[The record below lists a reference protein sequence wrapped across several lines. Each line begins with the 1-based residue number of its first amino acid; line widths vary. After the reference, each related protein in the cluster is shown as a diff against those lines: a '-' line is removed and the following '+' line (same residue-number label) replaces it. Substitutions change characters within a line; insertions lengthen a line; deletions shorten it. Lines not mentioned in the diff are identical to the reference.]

1 MNNIAI
7 IPARGGSKGVPRK
20 NVKTLAGR
28 PLIAHTIEQAHRAK
42 HVDRIF
48 VSTDDTEIA
57 AISKQYSAEI
67 ILRPAEI
74 SGDNAS
80 SESSLLHAID
90 YLDKSEKF
98 QPDLLIFLQCT
109 SPLTLAEDIDG
120 TVQALLNEDA
130 DTALT
135 VTSFHYFL
143 WQKDKKGNLTGINHN
158 KNKRLLRQQR
168 EQQFLETGAVYVMR
182 THGFK
187 EAKHRFF
194 GKTAMYFTPPERCL
208 EIDEPVDFKMAE
220 ILIAMQKEKLKSK
233 ALPEHIAALIL
244 DFDGVFTDNRV
255 IVFEDGMEGV
265 LCNRSDGM
273 GISSLKKTGLPVLVL
288 STEKNPVVQARCKKL
303 GIKFIQGLND
313 KLSVLKEWLKSNSL
327 ELKDI
332 IYVGNDINDLSCLQK
347 AGCGVAVND
356 AHPQVKAVADIILSS
371 PGGYGAIRELT
382 DLIKQYWEDKKN
394 AKGC

>member
-1 MNNIAI
+1 MKIIAI
-7 IPARGGSKGVPRK
+7 IPARGGSKGVPGKNIRK
-20 NVKTLAGR
+20 LAGK
-28 PLIAHTIEQAHRAK
+28 PLIAHTIEQARNS
-42 HVDRIF
+42 DSINRLI
-48 VSTDDTEIA
+48 VSTDDYRIA
-57 AISKQYSAEI
+57 SAAQEYGAEVI
-67 ILRPAEI
+67 MRPADI

-80 SESSLLHAID
+80 SESALLHTVEHLKKTEG
-90 YLDKSEKF
+90 YT
-98 QPDLLIFLQCT
+98 PDLLVLLQCT
-109 SPLTLAEDIDG
+109 SPLMTADDIDG
-120 TVQALLNEDA
+120 SVQILIEENA

-168 EQQFLETGAVYVMR
+168 EQQFMETGAVYVMR
-182 THGFK
+182 TQGFK

-194 GKTAMYFTPPERCL
+194 GKTAMYITPPERCL

-220 ILIAMQKEKLKSK
+220 TLIAIQKEKLRQKS
-233 ALPEHIAALIL
+233 LPEHVAALIM

-255 IVFEDGMEGV
+255 IVFEDGMEAV
-265 LCNRSDGM
+265 ICNRSDGL
-273 GISSLKKTGLPVLVL
+273 GLSSLKRTGLPVLVL

-313 KLSVLKEWLKSNSL
+313 KLSVLKDWLKSNSL
-327 ELKDI
+327 ELKDV
-332 IYVGNDINDLSCLQK
+332 IYIGNDVNDLSCLQK

-356 AHPQVKAVADIILSS
+356 AHPQVKAIADIILSS
-371 PGGYGAIRELT
+371 PGGYGAIRELI
-382 DLIKQYWEDKKN
+382 DLIKQYWEDKKD